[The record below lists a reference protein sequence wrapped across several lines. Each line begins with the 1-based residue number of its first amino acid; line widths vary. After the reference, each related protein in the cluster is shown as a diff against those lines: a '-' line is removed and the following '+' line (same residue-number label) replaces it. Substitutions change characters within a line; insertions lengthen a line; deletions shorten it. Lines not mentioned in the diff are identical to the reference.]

1 MNVADSL
8 ATAKGIP
15 SFAALRKKISGSIE
29 GEASQ
34 KDITGANGTPPIRSD
49 VITGITPQEQNGLN
63 APTIV
68 ASRIAISGFAENAL
82 LMKREAP
89 DR

>member
-1 MNVADSL
+1 MADNL

-15 SFAALRKKISGSIE
+15 SFATLRKNISGSME

-34 KDITGANGTPPIRSD
+34 NDITGANGTPPIRRD
-49 VITGITPQEQNGLN
+49 EITGITPQEQNGLK

-68 ASRIAISGFAENAL
+68 ARRMAMSGFAEKA
-82 LMKREAP
+82 REINREVP